1 MKYKYV
7 SLNEI
12 KSMIENKE
20 CTFEK
25 FEETIFYNNDI
36 EKLQEENNLNIKI
49 VSDANKATGL
59 TVVIDVFRAFTV
71 EPYLINNGVKK

>member
-36 EKLQEENNLNIKI
+36 EKL
-49 VSDANKATGL
+49 
-59 TVVIDVFRAFTV
+59 
-71 EPYLINNGVKK
+71 